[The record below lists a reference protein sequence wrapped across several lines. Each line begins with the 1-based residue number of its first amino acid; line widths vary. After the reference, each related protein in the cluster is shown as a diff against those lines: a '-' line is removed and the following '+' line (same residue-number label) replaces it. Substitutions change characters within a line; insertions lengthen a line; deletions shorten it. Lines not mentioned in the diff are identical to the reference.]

1 MHAYAGMVKIKSDK
15 LRIADVRLSELALF
29 IELIVVAFRC
39 GEGSRR
45 TG

>member
-15 LRIADVRLSELALF
+15 LRIADVRLSELALSSF
-29 IELIVVAFRC
+29 IVVAFRC

>member
-29 IELIVVAFRC
+29 IELYC
-39 GEGSRR
+39 GCLQVR
-45 TG
+45 